1 MIDKALGWYALKS
14 KPFLDYDI
22 RGVVECACIQHQCRP
37 TADYLCVTPAYGL
50 CCRQIHYNRMMVQL
64 GLCAFRN
71 AQIREAHNALL
82 DIQSSPRVKELLA
95 QGSSQV
101 SVTSQAAVT
110 VSAGWGWFNT
120 SLIRVRASLLLP
132 LHCLDF

>member
-1 MIDKALGWYALKS
+1 MTT
-14 KPFLDYDI
+14 P
-22 RGVVECACIQHQCRP
+22 CAF
-37 TADYLCVTPAYGL
+37 
-50 CCRQIHYNRMMVQL
+50 QIHYNRMMVQL

-101 SVTSQAAVT
+101 SGF
-110 VSAGWGWFNT
+110 SAGYPELSPSQGAAGPGQQ
-120 SLIRVRASLLLP
+120 SGQ
-132 LHCLDF
+132 

>member
-1 MIDKALGWYALKS
+1 M
-14 KPFLDYDI
+14 
-22 RGVVECACIQHQCRP
+22 
-37 TADYLCVTPAYGL
+37 TPA
-50 CCRQIHYNRMMVQL
+50 CRVCSQIHYNRMMVQL

-101 SVTSQAAVT
+101 GVTPQPAVT
-110 VSAGWGWFNT
+110 VTAGRGRLT
-120 SLIRVRASLLLP
+120 
-132 LHCLDF
+132 